1 MVSASLGADPP
12 RMKKRVAATLLWFYS
27 MWYAGAMIATLFGL
41 SPVLGPILGT
51 AAAAIVGGDPR
62 HLIWARSAASA
73 AAVTAPAIQ
82 APNPA

>member
-1 MVSASLGADPP
+1 MEPDAARPDPR

-27 MWYAGAMIATLFGL
+27 LWYAGAMIASLFGL

-62 HLIWARSAASA
+62 HLIWWRSRSTVTPM
-73 AAVTAPAIQ
+73 AAVGAPTAA
-82 APNPA
+82 

>member
-1 MVSASLGADPP
+1 MLPG
-12 RMKKRVAATLLWFYS
+12 MKKRVAATLLWFYS

-62 HLIWARSAASA
+62 HLIWSRTAATSPRSAAIQLP
-73 AAVTAPAIQ
+73 TPA
-82 APNPA
+82 